1 MNERSEPYCEIAYS
15 AIRKWMHM
23 WGDPKW
29 NRPLTRSLY
38 DNVFHS
44 TNQHTG
50 FITKGSVE
58 ARIAYDLNPKFD
70 KKGKKKPYQPCYDH
84 YLSPQFV
91 AVMVL
96 SNPDIY
102 LDCIES
108 FAKIF
113 ELSSSVVE
121 TTNPENTA
129 MRKFTNSKKGVHQIK
144 VPSDEKY
151 DRAGIT
157 LCKRPEG
164 VSEWSKSVVTEEKL
178 FYPKELLKFEEQFI
192 VE

>member
-1 MNERSEPYCEIAYS
+1 MNQRSEPYCEMAYS
-15 AIRKWMHM
+15 AIRKWMHK

-29 NRPLTRSLY
+29 NRPLTRSFY
-38 DNVFHS
+38 DNVFHA

-58 ARIAYDLNPKFD
+58 ARIAYNLNPKF
-70 KKGKKKPYQPCYDH
+70 KKNGKKIGYQPCYDH

-129 MRKFTNSKKGVHQIK
+129 MRKFTSSKKGVHQIK

-151 DRAGIT
+151 DRAGIA
-157 LCKRPEG
+157 LCKRPKG
-164 VSEWSKSVVTEEKL
+164 VTKLAKAVITEKKL
-178 FYPKELLKFEEQFI
+178 FYPKELLEFEKKYLC
-192 VE
+192 

>member
-1 MNERSEPYCEIAYS
+1 MNKRSEPYCEMAYS
-15 AIRKWMHM
+15 AIRANMHN

-29 NRPLTRSLY
+29 YRPLTRSFY

-44 TNQHTG
+44 SNNNTG

-58 ARIAYDLNPKFD
+58 ARIAYKLNPKFY
-70 KKGKKKPYQPCYDH
+70 KNGKKKEYQPCYDH

-91 AVMVL
+91 AVMVI

-113 ELSSSVVE
+113 ELSTSVVE

-129 MRKFTNSKKGVHQIK
+129 MRGFTTTKKGVHRIK

-157 LCKRPEG
+157 LCKRPKG
-164 VSEWSKSVVTEEKL
+164 VTELAKAVITEEKL
-178 FYPKELLKFEEQFI
+178 FYPKELLEFEKRFL
-192 VE
+192 VV

>member
-1 MNERSEPYCEIAYS
+1 MNQRSEPYCEMAYS
-15 AIRKWMHM
+15 AIRKWMHK

-29 NRPLTRSLY
+29 NRPLTRSFY
-38 DNVFHS
+38 DNVFHA
-44 TNQHTG
+44 TNQRTG
-50 FITKGSVE
+50 FVTKGSVE
-58 ARIAYDLNPKFD
+58 ARIAYNLNPKF
-70 KKGKKKPYQPCYDH
+70 KKNGEKKAYQPCYDH

-108 FAKIF
+108 FTKIF
-113 ELSSSVVE
+113 ELSTSVVE
-121 TTNPENTA
+121 TTTKENTA
-129 MRKFTNSKKGVHQIK
+129 MRGFTKSKKGVHQIT

-157 LCKRPEG
+157 LCKRPKG
-164 VSEWSKSVVTEEKL
+164 VTELAKAVITEEKL
-178 FYPKELLKFEEQFI
+178 FYPKELLEFEKNYLC
-192 VE
+192 